1 MQPHPHLRS
10 FVPAPGLVS
19 VGLRAAALGLCL
31 LVVGLVPGLA
41 PLAQAEKSDR
51 NKQMVVEADKPG
63 TVDLQRQVVVFNGNV
78 SISQGSL
85 LIRAERVELREG
97 ADGYRAATAFGVP
110 GKQAS
115 YKQKRDA
122 FDESVEGTSD
132 RIEFDG
138 RADTVRFIG
147 NGLVRRLRGTAVAD
161 EITGALIV
169 WDNSAELF
177 SVTGGATS
185 AANPG
190 GRVRAVLSPRP
201 DTAASAAA
209 AASANTNAAP
219 GPLRPSRTLGDTR

>member
-1 MQPHPHLRS
+1 MQAIPHLRS
-10 FVPAPGLVS
+10 SLSAPFWRG
-19 VGLRAAALGLCL
+19 RAAALSLGLMAAL
-31 LVVGLVPGLA
+31 AA
-41 PLAQAEKSDR
+41 PLAGAEKADR

-138 RADTVRFIG
+138 RADTVRFVG
-147 NGLVRRLRGTAVAD
+147 NGLVKRLRGTTVAD

-201 DTAASAAA
+201 ETAASAA
-209 AASANTNAAP
+209 SANSNTAP

>member
-1 MQPHPHLRS
+1 MPTYSSPLNALPLRLALA
-10 FVPAPGLVS
+10 VL
-19 VGLRAAALGLCL
+19 LGL
-31 LVVGLVPGLA
+31 GGAGLA
-41 PLAQAEKSDR
+41 VEAEAEKSDR

-78 SISQGSL
+78 SITQGTL

-97 ADGYRAATAFGVP
+97 SDGYRAATAFGTS

-115 YKQKRDA
+115 YHQKRDA

-138 RADTVRFIG
+138 RADTVRFVG
-147 NGLVRRLRGTAVAD
+147 NGLVRRLRGTTVAD
-161 EITGALIV
+161 EITGNLIV

-177 SVTGGATS
+177 SVTGGAAS
-185 AANPG
+185 PANPG

-201 DTAASAAA
+201 EPAAS
-209 AASANTNAAP
+209 AASANTGTP
-219 GPLRPSRTLGDTR
+219 GSLQPSRNLGNTR